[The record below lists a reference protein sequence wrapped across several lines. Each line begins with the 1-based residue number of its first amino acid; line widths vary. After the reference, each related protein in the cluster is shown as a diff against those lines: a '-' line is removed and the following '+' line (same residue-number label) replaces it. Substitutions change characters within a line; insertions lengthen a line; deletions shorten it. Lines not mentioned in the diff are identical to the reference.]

1 MRAASGKGYST
12 SPIEAICFDA
22 FGTLVEITDKRRP
35 FREMLSEGPKGRR
48 ATDAL
53 IFPLG
58 LRDIARELA
67 IEIGEAR
74 LLELE
79 RDLAAE
85 CQSIRLRPGIETIWA
100 SLRRAGLQIGICS
113 NLALPY
119 AKPFLAVVPGIPD
132 ALVLSFEVG
141 MVKPQREIFH
151 LVCEQLRLSAEQIL
165 FVGDTPEADVLG
177 PQAVGMHAMTVNS
190 FEAVLKHGS
199 DHLPS
204 LGEQVPVPVRQLL
217 DRLAD
222 GFRKNVENYALK
234 RLADAD
240 EIARAILFLTGPD
253 SSYVTGAALAVDG
266 GRSFH

>member
-1 MRAASGKGYST
+1 MAIAAVSGGSDST

-35 FREMLSEGPKGRR
+35 FQAMLSEGPKARR

-53 IFPLG
+53 ISPLG

-85 CQSIRLRPGIETIWA
+85 CRSIQLRPGIETIWA
-100 SLRRAGLQIGICS
+100 SLRRAGLRIGICS

-119 AKPFLAVVPGIPD
+119 AKPLLAVVPGIPD

-141 MVKPQREIFH
+141 LVKPQREIFH
-151 LVCEQLRLSAEQIL
+151 LVCEQLGLSAEQIM

-177 PQAVGMHAMTVNS
+177 PKTVGMHAMTISS
-190 FEAVLKHGS
+190 FQAALEHGS
-199 DHLPS
+199 DHLPPTN
-204 LGEQVPVPVRQLL
+204 EQVSLPVRQLL
-217 DRLAD
+217 DRLHAC
-222 GFRKNVENYALK
+222 A
-234 RLADAD
+234 
-240 EIARAILFLTGPD
+240 
-253 SSYVTGAALAVDG
+253 SS
-266 GRSFH
+266 